1 MAPRIPKPILAWR
14 YGEGHETYEIG
25 LDEAGRGCLAGPV
38 FAAAVVWEMP
48 PDASDASDAPDA
60 LRDHPTMRLIRDS
73 KTLSAAQRE
82 RARAFIEANAAAW
95 AVGTADAAEIDRIN
109 ILKASHAA
117 MHRAIDLLLTKE
129 SLKESPQGIPSGIP
143 RWGGWAIA
151 GPGDRLA
158 GAGRTPHL
166 LVDGDRF
173 RTYISPT
180 TGDFVPHAC
189 FVEGDAKY
197 LAIAAA
203 SILAKT
209 HRDEHVITVM
219 HPRHPGYAWDRNKC
233 YGSPAHLAAL
243 ETLGVTPEHRR
254 TFAPVRRCLEG
265 PSIPFPACTNPA
277 KI

>member
-1 MAPRIPKPILAWR
+1 
-14 YGEGHETYEIG
+14 
-25 LDEAGRGCLAGPV
+25 V

-48 PDASDASDAPDA
+48 PAASDAPDAPDASDASDA

-73 KTLSAAQRE
+73 KTLSAAQRG

-95 AVGTADAAEIDRIN
+95 AVGTADAAEIDRVN

-117 MHRAIDLLLTKE
+117 MHRAIDLLLTQE
-129 SLKESPQGIPSGIP
+129 SPEQSPAGIAQGIPQGIPP

-209 HRDEHVITVM
+209 HRDEHVLTVM

-254 TFAPVRRCLEG
+254 TFAPVRKLL
-265 PSIPFPACTNPA
+265 
-277 KI
+277 